1 MANIW
6 KENVLEDLE
15 SGKLDYVIVVEFL
28 ADLKKNFS
36 GRNNKTMKVAKFKK
50 VEQGSRI
57 IEKFV

>member
-1 MANIW
+1 LANIW

-15 SGKLDYVIVVEFL
+15 SGKLDYTIVVEFL

>member
-1 MANIW
+1 LANIW

-15 SGKLDYVIVVEFL
+15 SGKLDYAIVVEFL
-28 ADLKKNFS
+28 ADLTKNFS